1 MAFLAKAGATFDKPY
16 FRQLADKIQ
25 AGESIK
31 TKTGMVKMPK
41 TDSGVASFL
50 KAVKVGTD
58 SAVLKVIYPGS
69 KWADVFA
76 GKKWSEID
84 KGQFTGKSGGAGAG
98 TIQTRIAEATQC
110 VWNVCVLKNPRK
122 AQTEFTK
129 KDLKAAYDSPNCKV
143 HGTTFDEIYNIEE
156 KWHKSGYL
164 SAKKLVADGWIN
176 LKQEFHHGT
185 PAGMDKIYKLKKD
198 ALSNS
203 DLPNITNDKWNP
215 GDFWAIEKGFR
226 LDSLDISSIKAYNME
241 LIKQFKAKKIVGI
254 SLKQVKKTARI
265 SVLNE
270 TNDRPSDFKYSEGQL
285 ESNRGDFFSNKSGTI
300 LFKKGTSDGKMEIR
314 TNNSLANH
322 KVEIMLATARG
333 GGCGWGEITEF
344 VKEATDY
351 SLPNN
356 PQILDKAQGIV
367 NGQKQA
373 IDYFWKLATD
383 CGYDKKYKKEDFMKS
398 VSALGK
404 VYVHSKLGALE
415 LIAVLER
422 STAKQA
428 NQIIAKIHNYAGSQ
442 LDLSSVYIK
451 VYE

>member
-16 FRQLADKIQ
+16 FRQLADKIE
-25 AGESIK
+25 AGEQVK
-31 TKTGMVKMPK
+31 TKTGMIKMDK
-41 TDSGVASFL
+41 KDAGIVSFL

-69 KWADVFA
+69 KWSDVFA
-76 GKKWSEID
+76 GKKWTEID

-110 VWNVCVLKNPRK
+110 VWNICVLKHPRK

-164 SAKKLVADGWIN
+164 SAKKLVADGWISLN
-176 LKQEFHHGT
+176 QEFHHGT
-185 PAGMDKIYKLKKD
+185 PNGMEKIYKMKKD
-198 ALSNS
+198 ALRNS
-203 DLPNITNDKWNP
+203 DLSNITNDKWNP
-215 GDFWAIEKGFR
+215 GDFWAIKKNFN
-226 LDSLDISSIKAYNME
+226 LDSLDISSIKAYNMD
-241 LIKQFKAKKIVGI
+241 LIQKFHSREIVGI
-254 SLKQVKKTARI
+254 SLKQVRKTARI
-265 SVLNE
+265 SILND
-270 TNDRPSDFKYSEGQL
+270 NDDRPSDFKYSTGML
-285 ESNRGDFFSNKSGTI
+285 ESNRGDFFSNKGATI
-300 LFKKGTSDGKMEIR
+300 IFKKGQTDGKMEIR

-344 VKEATDY
+344 VRNATGY
-351 SLPNN
+351 GLPSNS
-356 PQILDKAQGIV
+356 QTLDRAQGIV
-367 NGQKQA
+367 NGQQQA
-373 IDYFWKLATD
+373 IDYFWKLAKD
-383 CGYDKKYKKEDFMKS
+383 CGYDKKYKKADFMKS
-398 VSALGK
+398 VSDLGK